1 MKKSL
6 LQSLI
11 VDKDLSKELIRNS
24 VNFHSWYLS
33 KRQLCDLE
41 LLLNG
46 AFSPLTSFMNRE
58 DYESVIES
66 MRLSNGQLW
75 PIPIVLDVYEKMKD
89 LVRIGDTI
97 SLRDPEGTILAFLHV
112 EDIWRPDRKLEA
124 KKVYGTTNP
133 EHRGVNYLL
142 NSTHEWYI
150 GGRLEG
156 ISLPVHSDF
165 VSLRYS
171 PAELQEMLAREYPN
185 IPIIGFQTRNPLHRA
200 HQMLTYQAA
209 KELNG
214 HILLHPAVGATMEGD
229 IDYVTRVKCYQ
240 AILGE
245 YPPNSVTLA
254 ILPLAMRMAGPKEA
268 VWHAMIRKNYGCTHM
283 IIGRD
288 HAGASDSAKKPFYK
302 PNESYELASAFQEEI
317 GVQILGFSTI
327 VYVEELDQYVPESD
341 VPKGM
346 SIQSISGTKLRES
359 IKDGTAVPS
368 WFTFPKVMEELK
380 KRFPHKVKQGFT
392 VFFTG
397 LSGAGKSTLARALN
411 AKLVEEGTRR
421 VTLLDGDVV
430 RHYLSAELGFSK
442 EDRDKN
448 IKRIGFVA
456 SEITKHG
463 GIAICSPIAPYEETR
478 QFVKKLIEEWGPC
491 FIIHISTPLE
501 KCEERD
507 SKGLYAKARS
517 GIIEHFTGI
526 SDPYEPPIKPDLTI
540 DTSQVTV
547 DEALIIIWEL
557 INDYL

>member
-1 MKKSL
+1 MRKTSL
-6 LQSLI
+6 HSLI

-46 AFSPLTSFMNRE
+46 AFSPLNGFMNRQ
-58 DYESVIES
+58 DYESVIET

-75 PIPIVLDVYEKMKD
+75 PIPIVFDVYEKMKD
-89 LVRIGDTI
+89 LVHKGDII
-97 SLRDPEGTILAFLHV
+97 SLRDPEGSILAFMHV
-112 EDIWRPDRKLEA
+112 EDIWKPDRIREA
-124 KKVYGTTNP
+124 QKIFGTADP

-156 ISLPVHSDF
+156 ISLPGHSDF
-165 VSLRYS
+165 MSLRYS
-171 PAELQEMLAREYPN
+171 PADLQELLSREYPG

-200 HQMLTYQAA
+200 HQLLTSQAA

-214 HILLHPAVGATMEGD
+214 HILLHPTVGATMEGD

-240 AILGE
+240 AILKE

-268 VWHAMIRKNYGCTHM
+268 VWHAIIRKNFGCTHM

-288 HAGASDSAKKPFYK
+288 HAGTSDQAKKPFYQ
-302 PNESYELASAFQEEI
+302 PQASYELAKEFQEEI
-317 GVQILGFSTI
+317 GLQILGFPTI
-327 VYVEELDQYVPESD
+327 VYVEEWDTYVPESE

-346 SIQSISGTKLRES
+346 TIKSISGTKLRES
-359 IKDGTAVPS
+359 IKNGSSVPS
-368 WFTFPKVMEELK
+368 WFSFPTVVEELK
-380 KRFPHKVKQGFT
+380 KRFPHRAKQGFT

-411 AKLVEEGTRR
+411 ARLVEEGSRR
-421 VTLLDGDVV
+421 VTLLDGDIV
-430 RHYLSAELGFSK
+430 RQYLSAELGFTK

-463 GIAICSPIAPYEETR
+463 GIAICSPIAPYEDTR
-478 QFVKKLIEEWGPC
+478 QFVKKLIGEWGPC
-491 FIIHISTPLE
+491 FIIYMATPIE

-526 SDPYEPPIKPDLTI
+526 SDPYEPPIKPDLMI
-540 DTSQVTV
+540 DSSQVSV
-547 DEALIIIWEL
+547 DKGVKLVWDLIK
-557 INDYL
+557 DYI